1 MDVIEIIASIL
12 GLAIGIIVGYFIR
25 KNISETKI
33 GEAKALANDIIDK
46 ANKDSETIKKEKLLE
61 AKEEIHKWRT
71 DAENEQKERRKEV
84 QNYERRVLHKEQSI
98 ERKQQNLETKE
109 STLNEK
115 STLPSNIAML
125 SAIGWTSWRRTLP
138 ACAVSAYAVWTWTI
152 SAAASFPAMNAPAA
166 QRRRRRSTM

>member
-12 GLAIGIIVGYFIR
+12 GLAIGIIVGYFVR

-71 DAENEQKERRKEV
+71 DAEKEQRERRNEV
-84 QNYERRVLHKEQSI
+84 QKYERRVLQKEEAI
-98 ERKQQNLETKE
+98 ERKQQNLEHKE

-115 STLPSNIAML
+115 LKKNYEYNF
-125 SAIGWTSWRRTLP
+125 
-138 ACAVSAYAVWTWTI
+138 C
-152 SAAASFPAMNAPAA
+152 
-166 QRRRRRSTM
+166 

>member
-1 MDVIEIIASIL
+1 MHNFNDVKEWYWYFGIITKEVDVIEIIASIL

-71 DAENEQKERRKEV
+71 INWKKT
-84 QNYERRVLHKEQSI
+84 
-98 ERKQQNLETKE
+98 TKFRDKRINFKWKVKS
-109 STLNEK
+109 STNK
-115 STLPSNIAML
+115 
-125 SAIGWTSWRRTLP
+125 
-138 ACAVSAYAVWTWTI
+138 
-152 SAAASFPAMNAPAA
+152 
-166 QRRRRRSTM
+166 RRRSRRNKS

>member
-1 MDVIEIIASIL
+1 MGLLVKKGHNLNDVKEWYWYFGIITKEVDVIEIIASIL

-109 STLNEK
+109 
-115 STLPSNIAML
+115 
-125 SAIGWTSWRRTLP
+125 
-138 ACAVSAYAVWTWTI
+138 
-152 SAAASFPAMNAPAA
+152 
-166 QRRRRRSTM
+166 